1 MSITTNIKK
10 TLLVT
15 HKDCPDGCGCAV
27 IFRAAG
33 GLKENIKFVPAG
45 RGVETFFKKNSDFI
59 NSFDKIL
66 LADVAPN
73 EKTAEK
79 IEKEFS
85 HVYCIDHHK
94 SANFLYGR
102 DWCNIDMERCGTYL
116 LFDYLFGKFDPA
128 EPVIG
133 EAPLMKASL
142 HTFAIL
148 TNDRDMWL
156 KQHRKS
162 NEMSLMMDFLGL
174 ERYVERAMEDFF
186 MKPWKDHE
194 HELLEILAEKKDKY
208 IESRIKDTRLSER
221 DGIKYGTVLISNHQ
235 SDVLNRIIEVYDV
248 DCAIGIKL
256 DGTGMV
262 SVRSKDTFDAA
273 EFCAKYSGGGHA
285 RSAGHP
291 IDNKTIE
298 EILEVIHP

>member
-1 MSITTNIKK
+1 MSNQADIKK

-33 GLKENIKFVPAG
+33 GLKENVKFVPAG
-45 RGVETFFKKNSDFI
+45 RGVTTFFKKNSDFI

-66 LADVAPN
+66 LADVAPD
-73 EKTAEK
+73 EATAEK
-79 IEKEFS
+79 IEKEFQ

-94 SANFLYGR
+94 SALHLKDR
-102 DWCNIDMERCGTYL
+102 SWCDINMEKCGTYL
-116 LFDYLFGKFDPA
+116 LFDYLFGKFDQT

-133 EAPLMKASL
+133 EVPLKKASL
-142 HTFAIL
+142 HNFAVL

-186 MKPWKDHE
+186 VFNWKE
-194 HELLEILAEKKDKY
+194 HEQHLLEILAEKKDKY
-208 IESRIKDTRLSER
+208 IEQRVKDTFIKEK
-221 DGIKYGTVLISNHQ
+221 DGIKYGTVLISQHQ
-235 SDVLNRIIEVYDV
+235 SDVLNRIIEVHDV

-256 DGTGMV
+256 DGTGIV
-262 SVRSKDTFDAA
+262 SVRSKETFDAS
-273 EFCAKYSGGGHA
+273 EFCALHNGGGHA

-298 EILEVIHP
+298 EILEIIHP